1 MRVCSATVLMHIF
14 TERQVI
20 LDLISLPSL
29 VSYHGGDVID
39 VPGRRDLGSYPSS
52 IRAIISDIII
62 KVGGGGRGDLAL
74 REATEE
80 RDQAYAHLVR
90 AWSIPHRVASAKS
103 KFLENS
109 R

>member
-1 MRVCSATVLMHIF
+1 MPQFRRHVIIF
-14 TERQVI
+14 VFVAHRAAIVI
-20 LDLISLPSL
+20 VPGIS
-29 VSYHGGDVID
+29 HGDVID
-39 VPGRRDLGSYPSS
+39 VPGRRDPGSYPSS
-52 IRAIISDIII
+52 IRDIISDIII

-80 RDQAYAHLVR
+80 RDQAHAHLVR